1 MRRMLKII
9 REPITEIGKFFML
22 TVKERVSEIIQAQPD
37 DSSFD
42 EILRELAF
50 SRMVEKGLEDSRLD
64 RKISNEEMEHRI
76 RSWQK

>member
-1 MRRMLKII
+1 MS
-9 REPITEIGKFFML
+9 
-22 TVKERVSEIIQAQPD
+22 TVKERVAEIVQAQPD

-50 SRMVEKGLEDSRLD
+50 SSMVDRGLADSRQG

-76 RSWQK
+76 RTWQK